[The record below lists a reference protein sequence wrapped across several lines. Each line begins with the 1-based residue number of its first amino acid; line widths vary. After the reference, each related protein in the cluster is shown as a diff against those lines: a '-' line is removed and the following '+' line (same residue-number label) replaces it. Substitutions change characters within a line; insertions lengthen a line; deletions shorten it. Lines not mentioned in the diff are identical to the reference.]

1 VGPRRTLRPIFGF
14 RILQSATWPEIFLTK
29 VLPMRLLE
37 CVPNISEGRDREKI
51 TSLAEEVGKHRRVK
65 LLDCSSDKD
74 HHRSVYTFIGEP
86 EAVREAAFS
95 FTMKALDLIDMREH
109 KGGHPRL
116 GAVDVI
122 PFVPIQGV
130 EMGEA
135 IQIAREFGKGLG
147 KRGIPVFYYEEAATR
162 PERKDLP
169 SIRKGEYEGLAEKM
183 KDPQWKPDEG
193 PDRFNPKF
201 GATVV
206 GARFP
211 LVAYNIN
218 LKTKDLPLAQEI
230 ARKIRFK
237 DGGFPHVRA
246 MGVDLKERGMV
257 QVSMNLT
264 DYRVTGIPKVY
275 EFIKEEALKKGIE
288 IEGSEIVGLIPL
300 GALEGVGQ
308 YYLKCQP
315 FSVRQVI
322 EQRVLEFE

>member
-1 VGPRRTLRPIFGF
+1 
-14 RILQSATWPEIFLTK
+14 
-29 VLPMRLLE
+29 MRLLE
-37 CVPNISEGRDREKI
+37 CVPNISEGRDQEKI
-51 TSLAEEVGKHRRVK
+51 ASIAEEVKKHRRVK

-74 HHRSVYTFIGEP
+74 HHRSVFTFIGEP
-86 EAVREAAFS
+86 EAIKEAAFS

-116 GAVDVI
+116 GAVDVV
-122 PFVPIQGV
+122 PFVPVQGV
-130 EMGEA
+130 EMEEVV
-135 IQIAREFGKGLG
+135 QIAHEFGKGLG
-147 KRGIPVFYYEEAATR
+147 KRGIPVFFYEEAATR

-169 SIRKGEYEGLAEKM
+169 SIRKGEYEGLVEKM

-193 PDRFNPKF
+193 PDRFNPKS

-218 LKTKDLPLAQEI
+218 LKTKDLSFAREI
-230 ARKIRFK
+230 AKKVRFK

-246 MGVDLKERGMV
+246 MGVDLKEKGMV

-264 DYRVTGIPKVY
+264 HYRVTNIPKVY

-288 IEGSEIVGLIPL
+288 IEDSEIVGLIPL
-300 GALEGVGQ
+300 GALEGVVQ

-322 EQRVLEFE
+322 EQRILEFE

>member
-1 VGPRRTLRPIFGF
+1 
-14 RILQSATWPEIFLTK
+14 
-29 VLPMRLLE
+29 MRLLE
-37 CVPNISEGRDREKI
+37 CVPNISEGRDQEKI
-51 TSLAEEVGKHRRVK
+51 ASVAEEVRKHRGVK

-74 HHRSVYTFIGEP
+74 HHRSVFTFIGEP
-86 EAVREAAFS
+86 EAVKEAAFS
-95 FTMKALDLIDMREH
+95 LTMKALDLIDMREH
-109 KGGHPRL
+109 RGGHPRL
-116 GAVDVI
+116 GAVDVV

-130 EMGEA
+130 EMREA
-135 IQIAREFGKGLG
+135 VQIAREFGKGLG

-237 DGGFPHVRA
+237 DGGFSHVRA